1 MMRLATLAL
10 GLILPVLVWAGP
22 ADRLVDVLRI
32 PEITKI
38 LRDEGK
44 DYAASL
50 ERDMLGGDAGSFYR
64 KRIARIYDLDLMTQ
78 AMNAALHNLPDVD
91 ARATVAFF
99 DTDLGA
105 RILTLE
111 SSARIAMADP
121 SVDEIAHDAYDAA
134 RLDNSPRLEQV
145 RHFIEINDL
154 VERNVSGA
162 LSSNQRFYQGLV
174 DGNALSLSD
183 EEIINQVWQEEDTLR
198 ADTTAW
204 LFSYLLLAYRPL
216 SDEDLDAYVVFSAT
230 PSGQALNKAL
240 FEGFDAMYHAIS
252 YEVGQA
258 VAQAMNGRDL

>member
-1 MMRLATLAL
+1 MRLTAVFVA
-10 GLILPVLVWAGP
+10 LILPVLAFAGP

-32 PEITKI
+32 PEMASI
-38 LRDEGK
+38 LRDEGQ

-50 ERDMLGGDAGSFYR
+50 ERDMLGGDAGGFYAQ
-64 KRIARIYDLDLMTQ
+64 RIARIYDPALMTQ
-78 AMNAALHNLPDVD
+78 AMNAALINLEEMD
-91 ARATVAFF
+91 ARATLAFF
-99 DTDLGA
+99 DTELGA

-111 SSARIAMADP
+111 ASARVAMADP
-121 SVDEIAHDAYDAA
+121 AVDEIAHEAYDAA
-134 RLDNSPRLEQV
+134 RVDKAPRLEQV
-145 RHFIEINDL
+145 RNFIEINNL

-183 EEIINQVWQEEDTLR
+183 EEIIAQVWEEEDALR
-198 ADTTAW
+198 VDTTSW

-216 SDEDLDAYVVFSAT
+216 SDAELDAYLVFCAT
-230 PSGQALNKAL
+230 PSGQALNRAL